1 MGPLKLMMDRGKPE
15 AKKVASQPPLTQHLP
30 PEFQAAAH
38 LCERVGFGVEGA
50 GLKTRYLGF
59 SASGGRLCVV
69 DVLDQL
75 WLPKLCVASFCI
87 HMSITRTY
95 SPLTMFR
102 IEGSRIP
109 Q

>member
-1 MGPLKLMMDRGKPE
+1 MDRGKPK

-38 LCERVGFGVEGA
+38 LCARVGFGVEGA
-50 GLKTRYLGF
+50 GLKNRNLSI

-75 WLPKLCVASFCI
+75 WLPKLYVASFYI
-87 HMSITRTY
+87 NMSMTRTY
-95 SPLTMFR
+95 SLLAMFQ
-102 IEGSRIP
+102 IVGSRFP